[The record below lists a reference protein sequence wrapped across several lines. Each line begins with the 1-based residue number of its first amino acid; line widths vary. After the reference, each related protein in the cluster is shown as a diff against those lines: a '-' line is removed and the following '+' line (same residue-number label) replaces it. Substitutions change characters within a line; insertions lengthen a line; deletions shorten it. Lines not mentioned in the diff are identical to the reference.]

1 MNVLGIDYGTKHIG
15 LAWVQVGLDVVLP
28 FGVVETGNW
37 KKEIGKLVK
46 EEKIDKIVVGLPF
59 GLEGEEN
66 ENTKRIRLFAKELED
81 VVNIPIEY
89 IDESFTTHEAH
100 SMGGGASADE
110 KAAMLILQSYLNK
123 D

>member
-1 MNVLGIDYGTKHIG
+1 MNLLGIDYGTKRIG

-28 FGVVETGNW
+28 FGVIETKNW
-37 KKEIGKLVK
+37 KKEISELVK
-46 EEKIDKIVVGLPF
+46 KEKISKIVVGLPF

-66 ENTKRIRLFAKELED
+66 ENTKRIRLFAKELGD
-81 VVNIPIEY
+81 VASIPVEH

-123 D
+123 N